1 MKRIVFVLA
10 LLVCAGCRHGDFKA
24 EAVIK
29 GQPAP
34 FAGYNIGPEL
44 WVEEGQPCPV
54 FGAVIW
60 VKGLEPNDIVGGEQ

>member
-24 EAVIK
+24 EVVIK

-34 FAGYNIGPEL
+34 FNGYCVGPEL
-44 WVEEGQPCPV
+44 YVQEGDPCPV
-54 FGAVIW
+54 SGAVIW
-60 VKGLEPNDIVGGEQ
+60 IKGLDPNDIAGENQ